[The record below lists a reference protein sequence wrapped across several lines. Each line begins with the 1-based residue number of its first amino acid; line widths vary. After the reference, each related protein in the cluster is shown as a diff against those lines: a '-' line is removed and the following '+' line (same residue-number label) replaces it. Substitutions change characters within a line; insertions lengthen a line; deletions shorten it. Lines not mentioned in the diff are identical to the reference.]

1 MKLNR
6 NEINT
11 KTDQI
16 NISYTFLETSS
27 ENTRKKYWKKLELNR
42 VV

>member
-6 NEINT
+6 TEVNT

-16 NISYTFLETSS
+16 SISYTFLETSS
-27 ENTRKKYWKKLELNR
+27 ENT
-42 VV
+42 